1 MRNLNLGILAHVD
14 AGKTSLT
21 ERLLHAAGAIDKLG
35 KVDDGNTQTDTLA
48 LEQQRGITIKSSVAS
63 FVVND
68 VVINL
73 IDTPGHPDFIAEVER
88 ALSVLDGAILVVSAV
103 EGVQAQ
109 TRILMR
115 ALKRMGVPTLIFVN
129 KIDRVGAQADRVLSE
144 MASKLTHRVIA
155 MGRVN
160 EIGQRTASVSLF
172 ADDDADFGIALT
184 ELLAEHD
191 ENVLAAYVEETE
203 RLTGP
208 DLRDLLAKQ
217 TNQTL
222 VHPVFFGSAITGV
235 GVNALLNGIYDFL
248 PRASADAEA
257 EVSGVVF
264 KIDREPSGARV
275 AYIRLFQ
282 GQLKVRERA
291 RIGCGDAQKITAI
304 EVFGPNGL
312 TRSSAISAGEIG
324 RLWGL
329 KDIQIG
335 DVVGRRDMIRQVDH
349 FAPPTL
355 ETGVF
360 TPTPGDMPKLFAGL
374 SKLAEQDPLINLR
387 QDDVR
392 QELFVSLYG
401 EVQKEVIQQTLL
413 AEFGIKAA
421 FHQTTVICIERPIGT
436 GHAMALLDDASNPFF
451 ATVGLRVDPAPVGSG
466 VRFAL
471 EVELGSI
478 PLSFHTAVEETVH
491 KTLKEGLSG
500 WQVTDCVVT
509 MTHSG
514 FIDAVST
521 AGHFR
526 NVTPLVLME
535 ALAEAGT
542 CVCVPVHE
550 FSLEVPENLLSVVW
564 QVLSQLD
571 AVPGAPVL
579 QDGAF
584 VLAGEIPAS
593 KVHVLQQR
601 LPTLTQGE
609 GVLETR
615 FGHYEPVRDPAPTR
629 PRTDHNPLNRKEYLL
644 RLAGRIS

>member
-48 LEQQRGITIKSSVAS
+48 LERRRGITIKSSVAS

-115 ALKRMGVPTLIFVN
+115 ALKRMRVPTLIFVN
-129 KIDRVGAQADRVLSE
+129 KIDRVGAQVDRILSE
-144 MASKLTHRVIA
+144 MASKLTRKVIA
-155 MGRVN
+155 MGRVS

-172 ADDDADFGIALT
+172 ADDDADFSIALT

-203 RLTGP
+203 HLTGL
-208 DLRDLLAKQ
+208 DLRDLLVKQ

-222 VHPVFFGSAITGV
+222 VHPVFFGSAIMGV
-235 GVNALLNGIYDFL
+235 GVNALLDGIYDFL

-257 EVSGVVF
+257 EASGVVF

-282 GQLKVRERA
+282 GHLKVRERA
-291 RIGCGDAQKITAI
+291 RIGRGDAQKITAI

-312 TRSSAISAGEIG
+312 TQSSAISAGEIG
-324 RLWGL
+324 KLWGL

-335 DVVGRRDMIRQVDH
+335 DVVGQRDMIRKVDH

-355 ETGVF
+355 ETGIF

-374 SKLAEQDPLINLR
+374 TKLAEQDPLINLR

-392 QELFVSLYG
+392 HELFVSLYG

-413 AEFGIKAA
+413 AEFGIEAA
-421 FHQTTVICIERPIGT
+421 FRQTRVICIERPIGT
-436 GHAMALLDDASNPFF
+436 GHAMVSIEDPDNPFY
-451 ATVGLRVDPAPVGSG
+451 ATVGLRVDPAPIGSG
-466 VRFAL
+466 VRFVL

-478 PLSFHTAVEETVH
+478 PLSFHVAVEETVH

-535 ALAEAGT
+535 ALVEAGT

-579 QDGAF
+579 QDGVF